1 MHEAVCDSLV
11 GALCAC
17 TGEKRHEDRTVP
29 YCDPRL
35 LENENLNLERRHIY
49 SFSLIQS
56 PGDRKLLEIQDC
68 ALFRAIQF
76 GVSHRQYS
84 IYIRTLNT

>member
-1 MHEAVCDSLV
+1 MKPCVILWWGRYVHVRERNAMKI
-11 GALCAC
+11 ALY
-17 TGEKRHEDRTVP
+17 HI

-84 IYIRTLNT
+84 IYIYIYER